1 MPPLL
6 PTDPT
11 LTRSTPTL
19 PSLGDLGS
27 WFKLPSSD
35 SPRVSTSVVAEGI
48 PPIPS
53 KLIERIQRWEFIDLA
68 SLLSS
73 DQPSDDV
80 MTMAPSGQ
88 VLLVASDRQ
97 PRRKRT
103 ISDAHSWAQAF
114 SIYAAAISKANS
126 TSKEETVGLFA
137 HMATVLRL
145 AKDLG
150 GSQWIQYDK
159 LFREWAAAKEVKVW
173 GELNLAIFGQCL
185 AAQQRNQITT
195 ADKRVSKFG
204 ETRGTPFGRS
214 QGCRLWNF
222 EGKCTRPQCRFLHS
236 CYFCGGNHRAD
247 NCNTKG

>member
-1 MPPLL
+1 
-6 PTDPT
+6 
-11 LTRSTPTL
+11 
-19 PSLGDLGS
+19 
-27 WFKLPSSD
+27 
-35 SPRVSTSVVAEGI
+35 VVAEGI

-97 PRRKRT
+97 PRRKRI

-114 SIYAAAISKANS
+114 SIYAAALSKANS

-159 LFREWAAAKEVKVW
+159 LFRE
-173 GELNLAIFGQCL
+173 
-185 AAQQRNQITT
+185 
-195 ADKRVSKFG
+195 
-204 ETRGTPFGRS
+204 
-214 QGCRLWNF
+214 
-222 EGKCTRPQCRFLHS
+222 
-236 CYFCGGNHRAD
+236 
-247 NCNTKG
+247 